1 MSDLPLTARLMRFA
15 QAANFVGLPAVA
27 LPVGCGAPGGGGG
40 KAKEPAMPI
49 SCVCV
54 WRWW

>member
-27 LPVGCGAPGGGGG
+27 LPVGCGAPGGGG

-49 SCVCV
+49 SCVMCV
-54 WRWW
+54 WWW